1 MAAGNHMRLLSLI
14 IPAYNEVES
23 IRRTLGEAIEYFDS
37 RTMAFEIIVCA
48 DGEDGTRE
56 ATRELAISSGRE
68 HQIKV
73 FGSVERRGKG
83 RGIRESVR
91 DASGD
96 LIGFA
101 DADNKTPITEFDKM
115 LPFLDAGH
123 EVVVGSRGLRES
135 RVERSQPL
143 YRRLGSKG
151 FGLLMHACVGLNDI
165 VDTQCGFKFFQAMVA
180 KELFL
185 RQQIDGYMFDVEVL
199 FLARQQ
205 GHRIT
210 QVPVRWRDDG
220 DSRLQLV
227 SGNVRNVR
235 DLLSIRWRHQRQT
248 GPAAV
253 SPRDCG

>member
-1 MAAGNHMRLLSLI
+1 MQLLTLI

-37 RTMAFEIIVCA
+37 RRMAFEIIVCA
-48 DGEDGTRE
+48 DGTDGTRE
-56 ATRELAISSGRE
+56 ATRELAMSSGRE
-68 HQIKV
+68 HQIKIL
-73 FGSVERRGKG
+73 GSVERRGKG
-83 RGIRESVR
+83 RGIRDGVR
-91 DASGD
+91 EAKGN

-101 DADNKTPITEFDKM
+101 DADNKTPITEFDKA

-123 EVVVGSRGLRES
+123 EVVIGSRALRES
-135 RVERSQPL
+135 RIERSQPL

-165 VDTQCGFKFFQAMVA
+165 IDTQCGFKFFQAMVA

-227 SGNVRNVR
+227 SGNWRNVR
-235 DLLSIRWRHQRQT
+235 DLLSIRWRHQKQT
-248 GPAAV
+248 STAAV
-253 SPRDCG
+253 SPRDCS